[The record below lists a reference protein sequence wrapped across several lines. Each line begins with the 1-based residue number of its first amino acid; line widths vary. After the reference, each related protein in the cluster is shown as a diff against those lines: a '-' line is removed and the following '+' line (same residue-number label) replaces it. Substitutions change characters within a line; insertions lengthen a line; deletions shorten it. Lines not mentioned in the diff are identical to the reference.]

1 MIRNILLSIFLLV
14 KIVCNAQNN
23 LNYYIENAKIN
34 SPLLYDAIN
43 QNKINEFE
51 IARINATYTKP
62 LVGVTA
68 NYMFAP
74 IINLDNNKSKFEPN
88 SIGADKYVGYDFA
101 AANGGTYQALLNIT
115 QPIFNTQKLQT
126 ANQQV
131 KIASQINF
139 NNSKLAAHDLEK
151 IVTDQ
156 YILCIQNSLQ
166 TNYAQAML
174 GILTE
179 QKDMLTKLVQA
190 SIYKQSD
197 LTLLNIEYQTTLAQL
212 ITFKANYKRDLID
225 LNILCG
231 IADTAIVQL
240 QNIELNITNNNATSM
255 FLQKYDLD
263 SLNLMAQQKNFELKY
278 KPQLSLFANTGLN
291 AVYAPTI
298 PNRFGVSAGFSFT
311 YNFFDG
317 NQKNINQN
325 KTSTSL
331 QTVTKYKSYF
341 LNQNNLRKH
350 KIYTELQSYKVRIG
364 IAKQQ
369 LQDYDVLLNSY
380 KKEIMLGQ
388 LSIINYVTVLK
399 NLATA
404 NRDYTLLFTQQQSII
419 NAYNYWNW

>member
-1 MIRNILLSIFLLV
+1 MTRNILLSIFLLV

-51 IARINATYTKP
+51 IARINATYRKP
-62 LVGVTA
+62 QVGVTA

-88 SIGADKYVGYDFA
+88 SVGADKYVGYDFA

-298 PNRFGVSAGFSFT
+298 TNRFGVSAGFSFT

-350 KIYTELQSYKVRIG
+350 KISTELQSYKVRIG